1 MMNRLLA
8 SNLLVI
14 VLQYGMLLLMCLFL
28 YRIIRLIYLDFY
40 SSSSPSFSEA
50 KQKSG
55 KLLVKIR
62 GSLVSDQT
70 EFSIGETLNIGR
82 SEGNDIIINETTV
95 SYEHACISYYR
106 DKYLLSDLESTNGI
120 LHNDVRLQEDTV
132 LHQGDLIQIGSTIFQ
147 FEE

>member
-1 MMNRLLA
+1 
-8 SNLLVI
+8 
-14 VLQYGMLLLMCLFL
+14 MLLLMCLFL

-40 SSSSPSFSEA
+40 SSSSPSLSVA

-55 KLLVKIR
+55 RLLVQSR
-62 GSLVSDQT
+62 GFLVADQT
-70 EFSIGETLNIGR
+70 EFPIGETLNIGR

-95 SYEHACISYYR
+95 SYEHACISYYC

-132 LHQGDLIQIGSTIFQ
+132 LHQGDRIQIGSTIFQ